1 MFQSIRPQATR
12 LTALVTLFVFS
23 LASYQCGKK
32 SDDPAPSG
40 SNSAVVGTWKFTG
53 FAARDA
59 KGVVEDVTS
68 ATFALLPCFSAIRLI
83 FNADG
88 NLTAGGGQACAAAG
102 EFVDTSGISKWSTN
116 GTKLTIT
123 DPDGTKNE
131 FQYEVSGSTLKL
143 IVPDDPAK
151 PTAEASIL
159 TLTKA

>member
-1 MFQSIRPQATR
+1 MFQSIRPQAMR
-12 LTALVTLFVFS
+12 LTALVTLLVFS
-23 LASYQCGKK
+23 LASYQCGSK
-32 SDDPAPSG
+32 DDPSPSG
-40 SNSAVVGTWKFTG
+40 NNSAVVGTWKFTG

-68 ATFALLPCFSAIRLI
+68 ETLAFFPCFSAIRLI

-88 NLTAGGGQACAAAG
+88 NLTASGGQACAAAG
-102 EFVDTSGISKWSTN
+102 EIVDTSGTSKWSTN

-131 FQYEVSGSTLKL
+131 FDYEVSGSTLKL
-143 IVPDDPAK
+143 TAPDDPAK